1 MRGFGISGRWRS
13 AIYLGVLLPLM
24 LAVRPA
30 GAVRIGV
37 FADPNA
43 TSCGLQVQASSSVT
57 FYVLAILDDAPADG
71 ILGAEFRITGLPGQG
86 SGWFLSQNWTAP
98 TTRYTLGSAVQG
110 GVDLAL
116 WPCQRGANR
125 IVELGRIQ
133 GFVQSTVTN
142 VVVRIEGHSLPSNAD
157 FTCPYVALCDSADA
171 CGTGVPQPKFTRV
184 CVEGIESIINGDP
197 CTVDAID
204 AHSAVQL
211 RVAPNPAH
219 RGAML
224 HFDQSRPGTV
234 RIVVYDL
241 AGRQVRDL
249 SRTAASGRASV
260 LWDGRD
266 AHGRQAASG
275 VYFVEVH
282 ESGRSPARAR
292 LTLLQ

>member
-1 MRGFGISGRWRS
+1 MRSVGFSGRWRS
-13 AIYLGVLLPLM
+13 AIYLGVFLPCM

-43 TSCGLQVQASSSVT
+43 SSCGLQVPAGVGT
-57 FYVLAILDDAPADG
+57 TLYVLAILDDAPADG
-71 ILGAEFRITGLPGQG
+71 IMGAEFRISGFPGAGQG
-86 SGWFLSQNWTAP
+86 WFPYVSWTMSSFAIGNP
-98 TTRYTLGSAVQG
+98 LFEG
-110 GVDLAL
+110 GYV
-116 WPCQRGANR
+116 PFRQCRQSSNR
-125 IVELGRIQ
+125 IIELGRIN
-133 GFVQSTVTN
+133 VQLVMTSLTN
-142 VVVRIEGHSLPSNAD
+142 VVVRVEGHSQPSNAD

-204 AHSAVQL
+204 AGHSGVQL

-224 HFDQSRPGTV
+224 HFEPSRSGTV

-249 SRTAASGRASV
+249 SQAAAAGRASF
-260 LWDGRD
+260 L
-266 AHGRQAASG
+266 
-275 VYFVEVH
+275 
-282 ESGRSPARAR
+282 
-292 LTLLQ
+292 

>member
-1 MRGFGISGRWRS
+1 MSLFRAISLRF
-13 AIYLGVLLPLM
+13 AIRLGAFATLM
-24 LAVRPA
+24 LAARPA
-30 GAVRIGV
+30 GAVRVGL

-43 TSCGLQVQASSSVT
+43 LSCGLQVPTGVQT
-57 FYVLAILDDAPADG
+57 DLYLLAIMDDAPADG
-71 ILGAEFRITGLPGQG
+71 IVGAEFRITGFPTQG
-86 SGWFLSQNWTAP
+86 SGWSSTVNWPPMARWAFGIP
-98 TTRYTLGSAVQG
+98 MSVGA
-110 GVDLAL
+110 DLTL

-125 IVELGRIQ
+125 IVELGRISV
-133 GFVQSTVTN
+133 FATTTLTN
-142 VVVRIEGHSLPSNAD
+142 VVVRIEGHTFPSND
-157 FTCPYVALCDSADA
+157 DLTCPYVALCDSADA
-171 CGTGVPQPKFTRV
+171 CVTGVPQPKFTRV

-204 AHSAVQL
+204 AGRSGVQL

-249 SRTAASGRASV
+249 SQVAAAGRVSV

-266 AHGRQAASG
+266 THGREAASG
-275 VYFVEVH
+275 VYFIEVQ
-282 ESGRSPARAR
+282 EPGGSPSRAR